1 MSSPHRGPV
10 GLATPPF
17 LLASQY
23 GHLVPPW
30 RSKGLL
36 CLCLH
41 CSSDPVTEKKRD
53 CSCYF
58 HNAFC
63 AGKASPGLHRRTDVC
78 VRVPIIMSQWG
89 LNALVSM
96 GTFTVKPKMEVLT
109 VRLLFQD
116 LTFGFSVRIRFR
128 LGLVLRLSCLFG
140 WEERRTVGFNQW
152 KGSVACRSKKPWD
165 LSYIY
170 PLLLTQC
177 GPKLLTY
184 P

>member
-1 MSSPHRGPV
+1 MGISSPHGAQRDYYV
-10 GLATPPF
+10 YVCA
-17 LLASQY
+17 A
-23 GHLVPPW
+23 
-30 RSKGLL
+30 
-36 CLCLH
+36 
-41 CSSDPVTEKKRD
+41 PVTLWQKRREIVHAIFTML
-53 CSCYF
+53 S
-58 HNAFC
+58 AL
-63 AGKASPGLHRRTDVC
+63 ASPGRRTDVC

-109 VRLLFQD
+109 VGLLFQD

-128 LGLVLRLSCLFG
+128 LGLVLRLSCSFG

-152 KGSVACRSKKPWD
+152 KGSVACRSKKPRD
-165 LSYIY
+165 LLYIY